1 VDEDRPVE
9 CPVSKSNWKNIR
21 STLRLTNTY
30 LPPKKATFT
39 GREHGTKKG
48 WTVQGKVHF
57 NNLMY
62 DVCTNREENGKKF
75 DTLFFSSITK
85 KYQKGKSTADDDC
98 KENDGSAVGQTRVVC
113 HSDDSILK
121 LVQKMKLEQQ
131 EKLGNMQAPCQPPE
145 EEWDPVVD
153 LLSTDQSIWV

>member
-1 VDEDRPVE
+1 
-9 CPVSKSNWKNIR
+9 
-21 STLRLTNTY
+21 
-30 LPPKKATFT
+30 
-39 GREHGTKKG
+39 
-48 WTVQGKVHF
+48 
-57 NNLMY
+57 M
-62 DVCTNREENGKKF
+62 
-75 DTLFFSSITK
+75 
-85 KYQKGKSTADDDC
+85 
-98 KENDGSAVGQTRVVC
+98 GQTRVVC